1 MDQATKDALEKIKNM
16 SREEKEKI
24 IMSHFEEAA
33 QLADKVKGSADTP
46 GAAMLNVY
54 AAHRMLEM
62 KFLNLWPEKKEL
74 WEKSRE
80 AVDKIIDDLRDL
92 DLKRMRD
99 DEAIH

>member
-1 MDQATKDALEKIKNM
+1 MDQATKDAFEKIKNM

-46 GAAMLNVY
+46 GAAMIIVY

-74 WEKSRE
+74 WEKSRQV
-80 AVDKIIDDLRDL
+80 VDTIIDDLRDL

-99 DEAIH
+99 DESTH